1 MKPFNFELAKRGYP
15 VQTRNGRS
23 ARIICWDMKD
33 IARNIVALVSNSIG
47 AEEATYY
54 DNTGRF
60 LHEFVDDGYDLFMAD
75 TLEVGLHVD
84 DFIDFG
90 TSFTKPSPAGE
101 HEARWFLFLH
111 RLPAILKM
119 EFKDKMEN
127 LTLFCD
133 YEGVRHR
140 VIGGSRMGDVWLT
153 TDFNKD
159 TGYDKRVDVKW
170 CSNWGEKA

>member
-1 MKPFNFELAKRGYP
+1 MKPFDLGLAKMGHP
-15 VQTRNGRS
+15 VQTRNGRP

-33 IARNIVALVSNSIG
+33 ICRNIVALVSNGIG

-54 DNTGRF
+54 DNTGKF
-60 LHEFVDDGYDLFMAD
+60 LHEFVDDEYDLFMAD
-75 TLEVGLHVD
+75 YVDPGLHVD

-90 TSFTKPSPAGE
+90 TAFTGPSLKGE

-111 RLPAILKM
+111 RLPANLRM
-119 EFKDKMEN
+119 EFKDKIDH

-133 YEGVRHR
+133 YQDVRHR
-140 VIGGSRMGDVWLT
+140 VTGASSMGDVWLT

-159 TGYDKRVDVKW
+159 TGYDKRVDVLE
-170 CSNWGEKA
+170 CSNWGEEA